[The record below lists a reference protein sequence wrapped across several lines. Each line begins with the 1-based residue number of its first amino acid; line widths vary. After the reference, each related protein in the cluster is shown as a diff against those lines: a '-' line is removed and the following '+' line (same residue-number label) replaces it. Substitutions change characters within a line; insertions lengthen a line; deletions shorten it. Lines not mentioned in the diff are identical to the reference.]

1 MSKQY
6 DPLEELDS
14 LETPRQSAK
23 SMSENKKTPEK
34 PAEKKPPN
42 SGGSWFGGLFSK
54 LAPKPKNQMILPD
67 DNNPAIVWDPVA
79 KKWMNKDEDPDS
91 SSATLAPPPKASD
104 MGFRAPPID
113 SQQTQSNLQSEES
126 GSTNGIKPVTGSNM
140 FKLPKVR
147 SMRANYID
155 VMNPNVSK
163 SGAALSNV
171 PTPVTSPLVPMATSS
186 PQLFIPAP
194 VNDPSAPTDFLT
206 PSSFTPIAAST
217 NNSENASQ
225 GGPMMY
231 NPSDMKDRTQ
241 KNVQPSRYP
250 PR

>member
-225 GGPMMY
+225 GSGKQ
-231 NPSDMKDRTQ
+231 NDVAK
-241 KNVQPSRYP
+241 
-250 PR
+250 